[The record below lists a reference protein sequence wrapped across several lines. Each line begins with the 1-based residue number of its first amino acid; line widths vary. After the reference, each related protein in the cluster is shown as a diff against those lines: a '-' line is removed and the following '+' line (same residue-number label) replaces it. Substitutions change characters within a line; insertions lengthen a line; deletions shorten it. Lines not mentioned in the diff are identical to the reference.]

1 MTPVRTA
8 LLLVDMQ
15 ADYLARPGLQPSP
28 DLLVAS
34 VSELLAAFR
43 SAGAPIAHVRT
54 LVRPDGSDAMPH
66 WRASGELACVI
77 GTPGARPPE
86 QLADRPGELV
96 AVKQH
101 YRGFADPRLEP
112 WLRQHGVE
120 RVVIAGLYL
129 HACVRETALDAY
141 ERGFTVVIAED
152 AVGMADLDHGRRTR
166 EWLADRAAGFLPAA
180 GILAELP
187 HSGAGV
193 GDPVDAAITRVAAA
207 QPDWAATDPSM
218 RAHLLERCADVLSER
233 SSEVTRQI
241 VAEVGKPVTAAREE
255 LARAVGHLRTSAGLA
270 REECRDTVIADGVV
284 VRRVPLGVVAAIMPW
299 NNPIALPCGKIGPAL
314 ALGNAVVLKP
324 APEAHG
330 SAELLLTILRSA
342 GLPDGLVEVVPGGAS
357 VGAAVAAHPGIDA
370 VTLTGSIAAGRAVA
384 EICGRREVPLQAE
397 LGGNNAAVV
406 LPDADLIRDVPD
418 LLRNAFAFAGQRCT
432 AVRRFVV
439 LEEGLREFEDAVIR
453 FLDDVRVGDAADEG
467 VVSGPM
473 ITPEAR
479 TRVDDAVAE
488 AVAAGAQVVARAVLD
503 PDLDPRYLA
512 PLVLRADD
520 PSGAIVQQETFGP
533 VAVIQPA
540 RDLDEA
546 IALANGVEQGLV
558 QFVCTRDPHLA
569 REVMSRAEAG
579 IVQWGGRSV
588 PVHADAPF
596 GGWKASGFGPPEHG
610 RWDAEFYTRPQ
621 AVYAPSDGP
630 RGSES

>member
-1 MTPVRTA
+1 MTPVPTA
-8 LLLVDMQ
+8 LLVVDMQ

-43 SAGAPIAHVRT
+43 LAGAPIAHVRT

-66 WRASGELACVI
+66 WRASGELACI
-77 GTPGARPPE
+77 AGTPGARPPE
-86 QLADRPGELV
+86 MLVERPGELI
-96 AVKQH
+96 AAKQH

-112 WLRQHGVE
+112 WLRQRGVE

-141 ERGFTVVIAED
+141 ERGFAVVIAED
-152 AVGMADLDHGRRTR
+152 AVGMADPDHGRLTR
-166 EWLADRAAGFLPAA
+166 EWLADRAAAFRSTAD
-180 GILAELP
+180 ILAELP
-187 HSGAGV
+187 QATALSGDA
-193 GDPVDAAITRVAAA
+193 VDAAITRVAAA
-207 QPDWAATDPSM
+207 QPDWATADPSM
-218 RAHLLERCADVLSER
+218 RADVLARCADVLER
-233 SSEVTRQI
+233 SPDVVRTI
-241 VAEVGKPVTAAREE
+241 VAEVGKPVAAAREE
-255 LARAVGHLRTSAGLA
+255 VSRAVGHLRTSARLA
-270 REECRDTVIADGVV
+270 REEGRDTVIADGVE

-314 ALGNAVVLKP
+314 ALGNGVVLKP
-324 APEAHG
+324 APEAQG
-330 SAELLLTILRSA
+330 CAELLLTILRSA
-342 GLPDGLVEVVPGGAS
+342 GLPEGLVEVVPGGAT

-384 EICGRREVPLQAE
+384 DICGRRAVPLQAE

-406 LPDADLIRDVPD
+406 LADADLTRDVPD

-453 FLDDVRVGDAADEG
+453 LLDGVRVGDPADEG
-467 VVSGPM
+467 VLAGPM

-479 TRVDDAVAE
+479 TRVEDAVAE
-488 AVAAGAQVVARAVLD
+488 AVAAGAQVVARAAIG
-503 PDLDPRYLA
+503 PDHDPRYLA
-512 PLVLRADD
+512 PVVLRTED
-520 PSGAIVQQETFGP
+520 PSSAIVQQETFGP

-540 RDLDEA
+540 RDVDEA

-558 QFVCTRDPHLA
+558 QFVCTRDPQLA
-569 REVMSRAEAG
+569 QAVMHRAEAG
-579 IVQWGGRSV
+579 IVQWGGGSV
-588 PVHADAPF
+588 PVHAEAPF

-630 RGSES
+630 RGSDS